1 MINCKTLFIVVKEK
15 DEIIDYKNDVVIW
28 LSVFL
33 SLYMILSVVIMFF
46 CLQWCAKRAND
57 NSKLCLSDGPMAKQ
71 MNMPLQVTS
80 VKRVVC
86 KQLNIFNIF
95 LKTTS
100 SNLFK
105 SGIMSLQGKRNKT
118 YKLHDPCPTEALRA
132 EPTRQN
138 LTIFCTFSHLKKTPK
153 FTVMQTRLLST

>member
-57 NSKLCLSDGPMAKQ
+57 NSELCLSDGPMAKQ
-71 MNMPLQVTS
+71 MNMPL
-80 VKRVVC
+80 
-86 KQLNIFNIF
+86 
-95 LKTTS
+95 
-100 SNLFK
+100 
-105 SGIMSLQGKRNKT
+105 
-118 YKLHDPCPTEALRA
+118 
-132 EPTRQN
+132 
-138 LTIFCTFSHLKKTPK
+138 
-153 FTVMQTRLLST
+153 